1 MRVVKIKMITEQEK
15 IIKKFNDLSKK
26 YHNLSLLFYELSQSL
41 KIQSKNK
48 NLKEFKEYIKSLNL
62 DINKIKVLSVSDIN
76 LNNLKKDGL

>member
-1 MRVVKIKMITEQEK
+1 MITEQEK